1 MEWVRLGD
9 IATTI
14 TKGTT
19 PTSVGYR
26 FQDNGINFVKVESI
40 TENGIFVSEKFAHI
54 NEECNEKLARSQL
67 QENDL
72 LFSIAGA
79 IGRTAIVNKNI
90 LPANTN
96 QALAI
101 IRIPED
107 VINYSF
113 LMYVLRSPL
122 ILRQYDKLKQGV
134 AQINLSLQNVK
145 DFRIPKISL
154 KEQEKIAE
162 VLDKVNKLIDGRKH
176 QLDKL
181 DELVKSRFVEM
192 FGDPVSNPKEW
203 NIVKI
208 GDIATEVK
216 YGTSLPAVEDGKY
229 PYLRMNN
236 MTNDGHIDL
245 SNLKYIDVPDDEIEK
260 CIVRK
265 GDVLFNRTN
274 SVELVGKT
282 CVFDL
287 DEEMIIAGYI
297 IRVRLHEAM
306 LPIVFSSYMN
316 TAVIKQYLRKIAKGA
331 VNQANI
337 NAKELQAIQIYL
349 PPLDLQNQFA
359 DFVAQ
364 VDKSKLAVQKSL
376 EQLEI
381 LKKSLMQAYFG

>member
-1 MEWVRLGD
+1 MENFQGKLYVALNNYLTEYKEKNDGNKYKPV
-9 IATTI
+9 A
-14 TKGTT
+14 
-19 PTSVGYR
+19 VGRY
-26 FQDNGINFVKVESI
+26 GIRTRESI
-40 TENGIFVSEKFAHI
+40 YSKELAKDYSKNKVIFQNTLTVGMGSNQIDIGILDKDEIYSVS
-54 NEECNEKLARSQL
+54 
-67 QENDL
+67 
-72 LFSIAGA
+72 
-79 IGRTAIVNKNI
+79 
-90 LPANTN
+90 PAYHT
-96 QALAI
+96 
-101 IRIPED
+101 
-107 VINYSF
+107 Y
-113 LMYVLRSPL
+113 
-122 ILRQYDKLKQGV
+122 
-134 AQINLSLQNVK
+134 
-145 DFRIPKISL
+145 KISEINANYLRYCLECRNQDMFIRYVKRGSRQGKTIDL
-154 KEQEKIAE
+154 KRWLTYEIPVYDESTQQEI
-162 VLDKVNKLIDGRKH
+162 VSTLDKVSKIIENRKY

-181 DELVKSRFVEM
+181 DELVKSRFIEM
-192 FGDPVSNPKEW
+192 FGDPVLNPKGW
-203 NIVKI
+203 DVVKI

-216 YGTSLPAVEDGKY
+216 YGTSLPAVEGGKY

-236 MTNDGHIDL
+236 MTNDGHLDL

-297 IRVRLHEAM
+297 IRVRIHETM
-306 LPIVFSSYMN
+306 LPIIFSNYMN
-316 TAVIKQYLRKIAKGA
+316 TDVIKQYLRKIAKGA

-381 LKKSLMQAYFG
+381 LKKALMQEYFG

>member
-1 MEWVRLGD
+1 M
-9 IATTI
+9 I
-14 TKGTT
+14 TKVANIIKEY
-19 PTSVGYR
+19 SVR
-26 FQDNGINFVKVESI
+26 NKE
-40 TENGIFVSEKFAHI
+40 
-54 NEECNEKLARSQL
+54 NEEIPVYSVTNDKGFCTGYFNKDVSSKDKTTYKIVPRGYFAYNPSRINVGSVDWQNCEEKVIVSPLYVVFSIDADVDQQYFLYYLKSDVTQTYIKELATGSVRDNLKISDLGKFPIKLIPLDEQKKVVAHLDLVYSLIKQRNLQL
-67 QENDL
+67 Q
-72 LFSIAGA
+72 
-79 IGRTAIVNKNI
+79 
-90 LPANTN
+90 
-96 QALAI
+96 
-101 IRIPED
+101 
-107 VINYSF
+107 
-113 LMYVLRSPL
+113 
-122 ILRQYDKLKQGV
+122 
-134 AQINLSLQNVK
+134 
-145 DFRIPKISL
+145 
-154 KEQEKIAE
+154 
-162 VLDKVNKLIDGRKH
+162 
-176 QLDKL
+176 KL

-203 NIVKI
+203 DVVKI

-216 YGTSLPAVEDGKY
+216 YGTSLPAVEGGKY

-236 MTNDGHIDL
+236 MTNDGHLDL

-316 TAVIKQYLRKIAKGA
+316 TVVIKQYLRKIAKGA

>member
-1 MEWVRLGD
+1 M
-9 IATTI
+9 
-14 TKGTT
+14 
-19 PTSVGYR
+19 
-26 FQDNGINFVKVESI
+26 
-40 TENGIFVSEKFAHI
+40 VS
-54 NEECNEKLARSQL
+54 RRQQL
-67 QENDL
+67 Q
-72 LFSIAGA
+72 
-79 IGRTAIVNKNI
+79 
-90 LPANTN
+90 
-96 QALAI
+96 
-101 IRIPED
+101 
-107 VINYSF
+107 
-113 LMYVLRSPL
+113 
-122 ILRQYDKLKQGV
+122 KL
-134 AQINLSLQNVK
+134 
-145 DFRIPKISL
+145 
-154 KEQEKIAE
+154 
-162 VLDKVNKLIDGRKH
+162 H
-176 QLDKL
+176 
-181 DELVKSRFVEM
+181 ELVKSRFVEM

-203 NIVKI
+203 DIVKI

-216 YGTSLPAVEDGKY
+216 YGTSLPAVEGGKY

-349 PPLDLQNQFA
+349 LPLDLQNQFA
-359 DFVAQ
+359 DCVAQ
-364 VDKSKLAVQKSL
+364 VDKSKFMGCNRYRIIKQPL
-376 EQLEI
+376 
-381 LKKSLMQAYFG
+381 

>member
-1 MEWVRLGD
+1 MAKLGD
-9 IATTI
+9 YISPA
-14 TKGTT
+14 
-19 PTSVGYR
+19 
-26 FQDNGINFVKVESI
+26 
-40 TENGIFVSEKFAHI
+40 
-54 NEECNEKLARSQL
+54 
-67 QENDL
+67 
-72 LFSIAGA
+72 
-79 IGRTAIVNKNI
+79 KNI
-90 LPANTN
+90 KCGDGNYPVLSMTMHDGIVLQSERFKKNLASSDQSGYKVVAYGQLVVGFPIDEGVLYLQRTIAQGIMSPAYNVW
-96 QALAI
+96 
-101 IRIPED
+101 D
-107 VINYSF
+107 VDYSCVDPSYF
-113 LMYVLRSPL
+113 E
-122 ILRQYDKLKQGV
+122 
-134 AQINLSLQNVK
+134 LSLHSPQAMQYYKENL
-145 DFRIPKISL
+145 RGSTARRRSLPK
-154 KEQEKIAE
+154 E
-162 VLDKVNKLIDGRKH
+162 VLLELPLKMPAIDEQKRIAATIENLTHLIDTRRK
-176 QLDKL
+176 QIDKI

-203 NIVKI
+203 DVVKI

-216 YGTSLPAVEDGKY
+216 YGTSLPAVEGGKY

-236 MTNDGHIDL
+236 MTHDGHLDL

-316 TAVIKQYLRKIAKGA
+316 TVVIKQYLRKIAKGA

>member
-1 MEWVRLGD
+1 M
-9 IATTI
+9 I
-14 TKGTT
+14 TKVANIIKEY
-19 PTSVGYR
+19 SVR
-26 FQDNGINFVKVESI
+26 NKE
-40 TENGIFVSEKFAHI
+40 
-54 NEECNEKLARSQL
+54 NEEIPVYSVTNDKGFCTGYFNKDVSSKDKTTYKIVPRGYFAYNPSRINVGSVDWQNCEEKVIVSPLYVVFSIDADVDQQYFLYYLKSDVTQTYIKELATGSVRDNLKISDLGKFPIKLIPLDEQKKVVAHLDLVYSLIKQRNLQL
-67 QENDL
+67 Q
-72 LFSIAGA
+72 
-79 IGRTAIVNKNI
+79 
-90 LPANTN
+90 
-96 QALAI
+96 
-101 IRIPED
+101 
-107 VINYSF
+107 
-113 LMYVLRSPL
+113 
-122 ILRQYDKLKQGV
+122 
-134 AQINLSLQNVK
+134 
-145 DFRIPKISL
+145 
-154 KEQEKIAE
+154 
-162 VLDKVNKLIDGRKH
+162 
-176 QLDKL
+176 KL

-203 NIVKI
+203 DVVKI

-216 YGTSLPAVEDGKY
+216 YGTSLPAVEGGKY

-236 MTNDGHIDL
+236 MTNDGHLDL

-316 TAVIKQYLRKIAKGA
+316 TVVIKQYLRKIAKGA

-364 VDKSKLAVQKSL
+364 VDKSKFMGCNRYCIIKQPL
-376 EQLEI
+376 
-381 LKKSLMQAYFG
+381 